1 MNNRQLEREAN
12 EIGSIVDLLMAEID
26 LLEQLNQALDGD
38 KEKLQSRLE
47 ELEALNTTLE
57 EQVLELKS
65 ILP

>member
-1 MNNRQLEREAN
+1 MNNRQLEREAK
-12 EIGSIVDLLMAEID
+12 EISSIVDLLMAEID
-26 LLEQLNQALDGD
+26 LLEHLNQALDGD

>member
-1 MNNRQLEREAN
+1 MNNRQLEREAK
-12 EIGSIVDLLMAEID
+12 EISSIVDLLMAEID